1 MKTFAEHF
9 KGMIMTN
16 EKEDFFIRAEDW
28 ERPKL
33 EVLKDQGFKKVGE
46 LTRMPNKWLDGFLNM
61 PPLKNVIYLF
71 VENHKI
77 AKVGRA
83 EDLPDR
89 FYQYD
94 QMTGKWQNFNFA
106 VNGSWKTNK
115 VLNTK
120 FKIGTKI
127 EVYTKSFTTS
137 EYSVEILGKK
147 FPFIVPLHQIEK
159 TIQKFVGKDELL
171 LN

>member
-16 EKEDFFIRAEDW
+16 EKEDFFIRAEDFG
-28 ERPKL
+28 RPKL

-61 PPLKNVIYLF
+61 PPLKNAIYF
-71 VENHKI
+71 FAVDNKI
-77 AKVGRA
+77 PKVGRA
-83 EDLPDR
+83 KDLQKR
-89 FYQYD
+89 FYQYWD
-94 QMTGKWQNFNFA
+94 MTGKWDVVNYR
-106 VNGSWKTNK
+106 NGSWRTNE

-127 EVYTKSFTTS
+127 EVYAKNFDISTN
-137 EYSVEILGKK
+137 SVEVLGKK
-147 FPFIVPLHQIEK
+147 FQLEVPLHDIEK
-159 TIQKFVGKDELL
+159 SIQKFIGKDELL

>member
-1 MKTFAEHF
+1 METFAEIF
-9 KGMIMTN
+9 KGMRMTN

-28 ERPKL
+28 GRPKL

-46 LTRMPNKWLDGFLNM
+46 LTRMPNKWIDGFLDM
-61 PPLKNVIYLF
+61 PPLKNVIYF
-71 VENHKI
+71 FAVDNKI
-77 AKVGRA
+77 PKVGRA
-83 EDLPDR
+83 KDLQKR
-89 FYQYD
+89 FYQYWD
-94 QMTGKWQNFNFA
+94 MTGKWYVVNYR
-106 VNGSWKTNK
+106 NGSWRTNE

-127 EVYTKSFTTS
+127 EVYAKSFDIS
-137 EYSVEILGKK
+137 ANSVEVLGKK
-147 FPFIVPLHQIEK
+147 FQLEVPLHDIEK